1 VIKLAKFKMSD
12 DDKNLIIGILI
23 CMLVGFI
30 YLVTREEDHSLDWMT
45 EEQYRDY
52 MDELELYDIETYWR

>member
-1 VIKLAKFKMSD
+1 MIKLAKFKMID

>member
-1 VIKLAKFKMSD
+1 MIKLAKFKMSD